1 MKLISSISE
10 MQSLAEALRSE
21 KKKIAVV
28 PTMGALHEGHLSL
41 VRIAKQNADVVI
53 TTIFVN
59 PTQFAP
65 NEDFYNYP
73 RNLER
78 DKELLQKE
86 NTDIIFAPSLQEM
99 YANNFFTYIEVEK
112 FGTMLEGKFRPTHF
126 KGVTT
131 IVAKLFNCTKPH
143 IAIFGQK
150 DAQQV
155 FIIQQMT
162 RDLNFD
168 VQIIVAPIVRES
180 DGLAMS
186 SRNVYLNT
194 QERNDATILFQSL
207 QRAENLISNGERNS
221 SSIKNEMVKI
231 ISSKQSVTAI
241 DYISITNENT
251 LDELETLSSGNK
263 ILISLAVRFGN
274 TRLIDNTVIQV

>member
-1 MKLISSISE
+1 